1 MAKRPF
7 FIPTINEEDLVKTN
21 SVEFTWFS
29 GFAKSQKQKS
39 ILSFHESISK
49 ELKQIKY

>member
-7 FIPTINEEDLVKTN
+7 FIPTLNEEELVKTN

-39 ILSFHESISK
+39 ISSFHENISK
-49 ELKQIKY
+49 EFKLDK